1 MIRLTLAQMRRSVAR
16 LAAAGIAIAI
26 GTGFVAATLVA
37 SDLIRTATTDSV
49 AAPYARA
56 DLVVTADGEQL
67 GAKDVADVAAT
78 PGVAAAAPRAMSWED
93 VAAHGKTLN
102 SAFTGLPSDTRL
114 EPQRVHDGA
123 FPASDDEV
131 ALPVGQAERLGV
143 EVGDTVTV
151 TVTGAYDSQG
161 AQPPAES
168 RRLRVV
174 GTLDDPYGAWTASG
188 GAGIVT
194 ASTLRHWQDVEAG
207 PGATVTYPAVLV
219 ALDAHASTAQA
230 SDALSALSL
239 PDGARVLT
247 RDALARELA
256 AQATGDDDVFTYV
269 VLTFAAIALVVAALV
284 IANTFQV
291 LVAQRARTLALLRC
305 VGASKGQLGRSVVF
319 EAGVLGLVGSAVGVV
334 LGTGLAQ
341 LVLTVLRSRTT
352 TPLPSSID
360 VSPVAVVVPLVVG
373 TVVTIVAS
381 LAPARTAT
389 RVAPLA
395 ALRPAEAPTL
405 TSRAGRV
412 RGTLALL
419 ATVGGLLLLAVA
431 VLAGTQGS
439 PEIGLALGV
448 LGGAVSFVGI
458 LVGSVFWMPRVVHA
472 AGTALGKAGAS
483 SRLAAAN
490 TLRNPRRTTATS
502 TALLIGVT
510 LVAMMATG
518 AASARV
524 ALGSTLDE
532 HYPVDAIVT
541 SYGSGDG
548 PGEMTSALQSTL
560 ADVDGVRRVVPVSRA
575 NATLTSGGTS
585 SGIELEG
592 VEPAAGREVLRTPEA
607 LAGLDDREIAVNPAS
622 RDLGSTKLEDGDT
635 VTLRAADDDGDP
647 TGPSVR
653 LQVRVVDLG
662 DVGAYVTP
670 AVFARVAPHV
680 APDTAWLAFADH
692 ADAAD
697 TLAAVQDA
705 VADQDSSISVVGP
718 AAQHADM
725 EKVVDTI
732 LAIVLGLLA
741 VAVVIALVGVANTLS
756 LSVLERRRESATL
769 RAIGLTRGQL
779 RWMLAQEGMLIAGVG
794 AVVGIVLGVA
804 YGWAGAAAALGSFGS
819 TPLVVP
825 WSTIGV
831 VLVVALVAG
840 LAASALPGRSAA
852 RTSPVA
858 ALAVE

>member
-56 DLVVTADGEQL
+56 DLVVSTNGEQL
-67 GAKDVADVAAT
+67 RPQDLAAVAAA
-78 PGVAAAAPRAMSWED
+78 PGVAAAAPLAVTSED
-93 VAAHGKTLN
+93 LAANGKTIN
-102 SAFTGLPSDTRL
+102 AEFTGTTADPRL

-123 FPASDDEV
+123 FPAADDEV

-143 EVGDTVTV
+143 DVGDTVTV
-151 TVTGAYDSQG
+151 TVAGSYDAKGGQ
-161 AQPPAES
+161 APDQTH
-168 RRLRVV
+168 RLRVV
-174 GTLDDPYGAWTASG
+174 GTLDDPYGAWTDAG
-188 GAGIVT
+188 GAGVVT
-194 ASTLRHWQDVEAG
+194 AATLGGWLSAEAG
-207 PGATVTYPAVLV
+207 SAADVTYSDLLV
-219 ALDAHASTAQA
+219 ALDPGTSAAQA
-230 SDALSALSL
+230 TGALTALSL

-256 AQATGDDDVFTYV
+256 AQATGDDDVFTYA

-319 EAGVLGLVGSAVGVV
+319 EATVLGLVGSVVGVV
-334 LGTGLAQ
+334 LGTGLVQ
-341 LVLTVLRSRTT
+341 GVLAVLRGRTT
-352 TPLPSSID
+352 TPLPHAIH
-360 VSPVAVVVPLVVG
+360 VSATSVLVPLVVG
-373 TVVTIVAS
+373 TVVTVVAS
-381 LAPARTAT
+381 LAPARAAT

-395 ALRPAEAPTL
+395 ALRPSDAPTL
-405 TSRAGRV
+405 GSRAGRV
-412 RGTLALL
+412 RGVLALL
-419 ATVGGLLLLAVA
+419 ATVGGLALLALAVVA
-431 VLAGTQGS
+431 GAQVS
-439 PEIGLALGV
+439 PELGLALGT

-472 AGTALGKAGAS
+472 AGAALSRAGAS
-483 SRLAAAN
+483 SRLASAN

-524 ALGSTLDE
+524 TLGSTLDE
-532 HYPVDAIVT
+532 HYPVDAVVQ
-541 SYGSGDG
+541 SYDG
-548 PGEMTSALQSTL
+548 EDGTGLSPDLRTRL
-560 ADVDGVRRVVPVSRA
+560 AETDGVRQVVPLAS
-575 NATLTSGGTS
+575 TGG
-585 SGIELEG
+585 ELELGKETLGTPVFG
-592 VEPAAGREVLRTPEA
+592 VDPAAARAVVRNPA
-607 LAGLDDREIAVNPAS
+607 VFAGLDDTSIVVDRLHSDAGNPE
-622 RDLGSTKLEDGDT
+622 LHDGDT
-635 VTLRAADDDGDP
+635 VTLRATDSNGDP
-647 TGPSVR
+647 TGAGVR
-653 LQVRVVDLG
+653 LKVHVATISAG
-662 DVGAYVTP
+662 DVYVTP
-670 AVFARVAPHV
+670 AVLARLAPRAV
-680 APDTAWLAFADH
+680 TSTAWLGFADH

-697 TLAAVQDA
+697 TLAAVQDT
-705 VADQDSSISVVGP
+705 VAAEDSSIGVVGP
-718 AAQHADM
+718 AAEHASM

-732 LAIVLGLLA
+732 LSIVLGLLA

-769 RAIGLTRGQL
+769 RAIGLTSGQL

-794 AVVGIVLGVA
+794 AVLGIVLGVA
-804 YGWAGAAAALGSFGS
+804 YGWAGAAAALGAYGPS
-819 TPLVVP
+819 PLVVP
-825 WSTIGV
+825 WATLGTI
-831 VLVVALVAG
+831 LVVALVAG
-840 LAASALPGRSAA
+840 LVASVLPGRSAA
-852 RTSPVA
+852 RTPPVA

>member
-16 LAAAGIAIAI
+16 LAAAGIAIAL

-49 AAPYARA
+49 AAPYAKA
-56 DLVVTADGEQL
+56 DLVVNADGDQL
-67 GAKDVADVAAT
+67 RPQDLEAVASAA
-78 PGVAAAAPRAMSWED
+78 GVAAAAPLATSWED
-93 VAAHGKTLN
+93 VAANGKTIN
-102 SAFTGLPSDTRL
+102 AQFTGTTSDARL

-123 FPASDDEV
+123 FPKAADEV
-131 ALPVGQAERLGV
+131 AFPVNQAERLGV
-143 EVGDTVTV
+143 AVGDEVTV
-151 TVTGAYDSQG
+151 TPQSGAEGGSTPR
-161 AQPPAES
+161 AQ
-168 RRLRVV
+168 RLRVV
-174 GTLDDPYGAWTASG
+174 GTLDDPYGAWTDAG
-188 GAGIVT
+188 GAAVVT
-194 ASTLRHWQDVEAG
+194 APTLAGWQAAEVGSPAG
-207 PGATVTYPAVLV
+207 VTYPDVLV
-219 ALDAHASTAQA
+219 ALDPHTTTAQA
-230 SDALSALSL
+230 TATLSALDL

-305 VGASKGQLGRSVVF
+305 VGASKAQLGRSVLF
-319 EAGVLGLVGSAVGVV
+319 EATVLGFVGSVVGVAAGTALTQAV
-334 LGTGLAQ
+334 LS
-341 LVLTVLRSRTT
+341 VLRTRTT
-352 TPLPSSID
+352 TPLPHTIH
-360 VSPVAVVVPLVVG
+360 VSVAAVLVPLVVG
-373 TVVTIVAS
+373 TLVTVVAS
-381 LAPARTAT
+381 LAPARAAT

-395 ALRPAEAPTL
+395 ALRPTDAPTL
-405 TSRAGRV
+405 ASPAGRV
-412 RGTLALL
+412 RGVLALL
-419 ATVGGLLLLAVA
+419 ATVGGLGLLGIA

-472 AGTALGKAGAS
+472 TGTLLGKAGAS
-483 SRLAAAN
+483 SRLASAN

-518 AASARV
+518 AATARV
-524 ALGSTLDE
+524 SLASTLDE
-532 HYPVDAIVT
+532 HYPVDAVVT
-541 SYGSGDG
+541 SYGSGDA
-548 PGEMTSALQSTL
+548 PGEMTTALQGRL
-560 ADVDGVRRVVPVSRA
+560 DDVDGVRRVVPLSR
-575 NATLTSGGTS
+575 TSASLSAGREST
-585 SGIELEG
+585 GIELDG
-592 VEPAAGREVLRTPEA
+592 IDPAAARDVVRNPA
-607 LAGLDDREIAVNPAS
+607 AFAGLDDGVIAVDS
-622 RDLGSTKLEDGDT
+622 LQDTVGTTTLEDGDT
-635 VTLRAADDDGDP
+635 VTLRASDADGNP
-647 TGPSVR
+647 TGAAVR
-653 LQVRVVDLG
+653 LRVHVVDLG
-662 DVGAYVTP
+662 EPTAYVTP
-670 AVFARVAPHV
+670 AVFARIDPHAV
-680 APDTAWLAFADH
+680 PDTAWLAFDDQ

-697 TLAAVQDA
+697 TLAAVQDT
-705 VADQDSSISVVGP
+705 VATEDSSIGVVGP
-718 AAQHADM
+718 AAQHASM

-794 AVVGIVLGVA
+794 AVVGIVLGVF
-804 YGWAGAAAALGSFGS
+804 YGWAGAAAALGAFGPS
-819 TPLVVP
+819 PLVVP
-825 WSTIGV
+825 WATLGI
-831 VLVVALVAG
+831 VLVVALAAG
-840 LAASALPGRSAA
+840 LVASVLPGRSAA
-852 RTSPVA
+852 RTPPVA